1 MPEIPTEPNN
11 GTTLYRLN
19 RLDKEIDD
27 QQDDIDK
34 LKDRIGKLEIELGKM
49 QERITIFQAAQAT
62 FTTIAGVIAAFIGR
76 IP

>member
-1 MPEIPTEPNN
+1 MPEIPTEP
-11 GTTLYRLN
+11 TTLYRLN
-19 RLDKEIDD
+19 RLDKETDD
-27 QQDDIDK
+27 QQDDIDE